1 MLHII
6 TATLAPKVGL
16 TPQPPPIPR
25 GTRVP
30 ELSVHTV
37 CKLLLNQKRTTPGPD
52 ELPHWFWNT
61 YAYDIAP
68 VITIIFNSS
77 IKLGIGPDSWKLA
90 NLLPVPKESP
100 LTESNQLRPI
110 SLTNI
115 IVRLFERAIYTT
127 ELVQVMENAIH
138 KDQFAY
144 KRGYSSPMALIKAQH
159 TWMEWLDGNASM
171 VRVFSFDFNKAFDTV
186 PHEILCNKLKKLP
199 ISPYINYQ
207 LDHQFPNQ

>member
-1 MLHII
+1 MLPLNLSLFPV
-6 TATLAPKVGL
+6 A
-16 TPQPPPIPR
+16 Q
-25 GTRVP
+25 RVP

-37 CKLLLNQKRTTPGPD
+37 CKLLLNQKRTTSGPD

-77 IKLGIGPDSWKLA
+77 IKLGIVPDSWKLA

-115 IVRLFERAIYTT
+115 IVRLSERAIYIT
-127 ELVQVMENAIH
+127 ELVQ
-138 KDQFAY
+138 
-144 KRGYSSPMALIKAQH
+144 
-159 TWMEWLDGNASM
+159 
-171 VRVFSFDFNKAFDTV
+171 
-186 PHEILCNKLKKLP
+186 
-199 ISPYINYQ
+199 
-207 LDHQFPNQ
+207 

>member
-1 MLHII
+1 MFWNI
-6 TATLAPKVGL
+6 TLV
-16 TPQPPPIPR
+16 TPQPLFIPR
-25 GTRVP
+25 CTRVP

-37 CKLLLNQKRTTPGPD
+37 CKLLLNQKRTTP
-52 ELPHWFWNT
+52 PHWFWNT

-77 IKLGIGPDSWKLA
+77 IKLGIVPDSWKLA

-100 LTESNQLRPI
+100 LTESNQLRHI

-115 IVRLFERAIYTT
+115 VVRLFERAIYTT

-144 KRGYSSPMALIKAQH
+144 KRGYSSTYNGPNKSA
-159 TWMEWLDGNASM
+159 TYLDGM
-171 VRVFSFDFNKAFDTV
+171 VG
-186 PHEILCNKLKKLP
+186 
-199 ISPYINYQ
+199 
-207 LDHQFPNQ
+207 